1 MKTIIKN
8 PLFITVILFGC
19 LSLTSCHQNDTITT
33 DVKLPRKNRPANNLN
48 ADLFGTINFADI
60 PDIEDDF
67 DDLVADVHN
76 TALTS
81 MLSYLESD
89 EYTVFSN
96 TEMDTD
102 SIINAL
108 GKQCAYEIALA
119 YNLDTMGYYVIM
131 NASGTDLNE
140 FLINDASSDLVQAL
154 YALDTLSNLGN
165 VDAFI
170 ELYGL
175 AENLTD
181 DKERLIYKTCLA
193 VAQQSY
199 NYWSTSVYD
208 AFSFLPEDLLT
219 QYHEPEN
226 PPLFYDNMREINW
239 QNVAKADGRGAKE
252 GVVYALIEEGILL
265 LVGGTLTWADIAL
278 KVGVHAAV
286 HSIKAYILESEN
298 CTIEI
303 VNTNHSCFE
312 DSNSCLYRY
321 IEDKY
326 QLYGHEYLINNWNGR
341 FYFMLNNF

>member
-131 NASGTDLNE
+131 NASETDLNE

-175 AENLTD
+175 AGNLTN

-219 QYHEPEN
+219 QYNEPEN
-226 PPLFYDNMREINW
+226 PPLFYGNMEEINW
-239 QNVAKADGRGAKE
+239 QNVAKADGQGAID
-252 GVVYALIEEGILL
+252 GVIHGLIEEGFLL
-265 LVGGTLTWADIAL
+265 LFGATLTWAEFAIG
-278 KVGVHAAV
+278 VGVHAAIK
-286 HSIKAYILESEN
+286 SYKAYKVEAEN

-303 VNTNHSCFE
+303 ANPNHDYFQDPHSCFY
-312 DSNSCLYRY
+312 NYMK
-321 IEDKY
+321 DKY
-326 QLYGHEYLINNWNGR
+326 QLYGPEYLINNWNGR
-341 FYFMLNNF
+341 FSFMIYNF